1 MMLRNA
7 ETYFFAHFKAAIVG
21 AKKKLW
27 RFVRIFVGQD
37 DAAVVPNASEFDS
50 YRDKKMW
57 RARGDQDQSLRKC
70 VVKLN

>member
-21 AKKKLW
+21 AKKKLR

-37 DAAVVPNASEFDS
+37 DAAVVPNASEF
-50 YRDKKMW
+50 
-57 RARGDQDQSLRKC
+57 G
-70 VVKLN
+70 